1 MDTATLI
8 AKALEQRE
16 QWLDLAPGKRVK
28 LRRPAAA
35 EMFAIG
41 RAATPET
48 FLRRAVDWDGFR
60 EADILGSAVG
70 SDAVVKFDLELW
82 LVLALDEPDW
92 MAKVSDAVVASITQ
106 YLEARDAATK
116 N

>member
-16 QWLDLAPGKRVK
+16 QWLDLGNGKRVK
-28 LRRPAAA
+28 VRRPAAA

-41 RAATPET
+41 RATTPET
-48 FLRRAVDWDGFR
+48 FLRRVVAWEGFT

-92 MAKVSDAVVASITQ
+92 MAKVSEAVVASITA